1 MISDPL
7 AVFLVLA
14 VVVFVAVHLEQRI
27 HLFRSLGAALVGIL
41 FAMVLSNVGV
51 LPGSSPAYEFL
62 MGPGVSVGIALIL
75 LSVDVGSVLQ
85 AGPRMLAAFGIGAAG
100 TAIGATVG
108 ALVFFPLVGTET
120 WKLAGQFTGTYT
132 GGGMNFVAL
141 GRALGTSA
149 DLFTAAT
156 AADVIVTAIW
166 MVACLSVPV
175 LLGRPR
181 QSSHLESAPA
191 TSPGAEEPLT
201 LERALYESG
210 RPIGLSDTA
219 ALVAIAVAAVWCS
232 SLLGSIIP
240 LLPEVLWLTTI
251 VLLVAQIPAV
261 RGLVG
266 SAMWGNYLILLFL
279 ASNGARSVIANI
291 FTVGPAVFYYATL
304 TVAVH
309 GIVIFGFGRL
319 LRIDLATLAVAS
331 QANVG
336 GAASAMALASARGY
350 ADRLLPGVA
359 VGLLGYAVG
368 NYAGFVVAAMVRGM
382 LGG

>member
-14 VVVFVAVHLEQRI
+14 VVVYVAVHLEQRV

-85 AGPRMLAAFGIGAAG
+85 AGPRMLAAFGIGAVG

-175 LLGRPR
+175 FLGRAR

-191 TSPGAEEPLT
+191 TSPGAETPLT

-219 ALVAIAVAAVWCS
+219 ALVAIAVAAVWFAG
-232 SLLGSIIP
+232 LLGSIIP
-240 LLPEVLWLTTI
+240 LVPEVFWLTTI

-266 SAMWGNYLILLFL
+266 SALWGNYLVLLFL
-279 ASNGARSVIANI
+279 ASNGAQSVIAKI
-291 FTVGPAVFYYATL
+291 VTVGPAVFYYATL
-304 TVAVH
+304 TVVVH
-309 GIVIFGFGRL
+309 GIVIFGVGRL

-368 NYAGFVVAAMVRGM
+368 NYAGFAVAALVRGM